1 MKKIIYTSLFL
12 TGGLLLT
19 SCRKDFT
26 ETQFFQSKQAEPLKT
41 VEEASSFVNGTY
53 AQMRAMSYLGAYY
66 LAYGEVRSDEIYN
79 DTSVGRFRAESLYT
93 MDANNGNARD
103 TWTTIYG
110 VIANI
115 NNVINAPDNLSSQK
129 AGGGAANPSEVKAIK
144 AQAYAIRGMAFFD
157 LLRLYGQKYTGGTLG
172 VPLPLQYNAL
182 ANTTR
187 PTIEQ
192 TEAQI
197 EADFN
202 KAIQLFQE
210 AATAQR
216 KTLAG
221 LVNTTDKTKLSPMAV
236 KAYQS
241 RFYLYKGDWD
251 KVATLSE
258 EIINSGRYEVVPA
271 ADLAASFVKA
281 NANNSVFELAVG
293 VKGSLGSE
301 GFGYLFN
308 SGGYATLLPTNYALS
323 LFENSDIRKSL
334 FVGNSNDG
342 YFLDGKFS
350 DLQSQS
356 NVKLVR
362 YEEVLL
368 NAAEASLNKGDQAT
382 ALTYYNQ
389 LRAQRGFTA
398 AATSL
403 TMEELKKERLREL
416 LGEGFRYWDLL
427 RWGDTVP
434 YYDRTGA
441 TDPANNRAVP
451 NKVFAFPIPQAERNS
466 EYSNVP
472 QNDGY

>member
-129 AGGGAANPSEVKAIK
+129 AGGGVANPSEVKAIK

-202 KAIQLFQE
+202 MAIQLFQE

-251 KVATLSE
+251 KVATLSK
-258 EIINSGRYEVVPA
+258 EIIDSHKYEVVPA
-271 ADLAASFVKA
+271 ADLSASFVKP
-281 NANNSVFELAVG
+281 NTSNSIFELAVG
-293 VKGSLGSE
+293 VSGSLGAS
-301 GFGYLFN
+301 GYGYLFN
-308 SGGYATLLPTNYALS
+308 SGGYGTLLPTDYALS
-323 LFENSDIRKSL
+323 LFDNADARRNL
-334 FVGNSNDG
+334 FAGNSRVG
-342 YFLDGKFS
+342 YFLNGKFS

-356 NVKLVR
+356 NLKLVR

-368 NAAEASLNKGDQAT
+368 NAAEAYLNKGNQAT

-403 TMEELKKERLREL
+403 TLEELKKERLREL
-416 LGEGFRYWDLL
+416 L
-427 RWGDTVP
+427 
-434 YYDRTGA
+434 
-441 TDPANNRAVP
+441 
-451 NKVFAFPIPQAERNS
+451 
-466 EYSNVP
+466 
-472 QNDGY
+472 

>member
-187 PTIEQ
+187 PTIED
-192 TEAQI
+192 TEKRI
-197 EADFN
+197 EADFDM
-202 KAIQLFQE
+202 AIQLFQE

-236 KAYQS
+236 KVYQS

-251 KVATLSE
+251 KVATLSK
-258 EIINSGRYEVVPA
+258 EIIDSHKYQVMPA
-271 ADLAASFVKA
+271 ADLSASFVKP
-281 NANNSVFELAVG
+281 NTSNSIFELAVG
-293 VKGSLGSE
+293 VSGSLGAS
-301 GFGYLFN
+301 GYGYLYN
-308 SGGYATLLPTNYALS
+308 SGGYGTLLPTDYALS
-323 LFENSDIRKSL
+323 LFDDADARGNL
-334 FVGNSNDG
+334 FAGNSRVG
-342 YFLDGKFS
+342 YFLNGKFS

-356 NVKLVR
+356 NLKLVR

-368 NAAEASLNKGDQAT
+368 NLIEAQLKKNNEAAARAV
-382 ALTYYNQ
+382 YNQ
-389 LRAQRGFTA
+389 LRTQRGL
-398 AATSL
+398 AATTTAITL
-403 TMEELKKERLREL
+403 DDLKKERLREL

-427 RWGDTVP
+427 RWGDAVP
-434 YYDRTGA
+434 QYEITGA
-441 TDPANNRAVP
+441 VDPAKNRTVP
-451 NKVFAFPIPQAERNS
+451 NKAFAFPIPQAERNS